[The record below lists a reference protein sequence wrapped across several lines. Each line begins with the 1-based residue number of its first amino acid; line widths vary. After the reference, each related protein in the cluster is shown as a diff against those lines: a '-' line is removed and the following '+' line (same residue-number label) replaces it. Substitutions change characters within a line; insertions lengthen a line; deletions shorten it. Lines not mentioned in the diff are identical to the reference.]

1 MQSGDAFEQCCRQG
15 PSGEGGTWEL
25 PDGTSLTLPPSVLAR
40 AGELWFDPAGA
51 STWRARPGAGL
62 ADEILASV
70 GQCSHD
76 FRRQLLEN
84 VVLTG
89 GGSSMRGLEARLTK
103 ELTEAAPN
111 TMRPGTVPLPEY
123 MPPNTL
129 RHAAFMGGTIVAK
142 TVFPT
147 HQHISKRDYRAC
159 LPTPDGPVR
168 LLTPRRSPYRR
179 EGAQHRHATVNTS
192 AAHILFQ
199 YTQPRQNHTSRK
211 KPATLSSLASSAA
224 SFDSGFCGDKRARS
238 AAVLPVSFWAAP
250 SAPAS
255 SSAAAYSPL
264 P

>member
-1 MQSGDAFEQCCRQG
+1 
-15 PSGEGGTWEL
+15 
-25 PDGTSLTLPPSVLAR
+25 V
-40 AGELWFDPAGA
+40 
-51 STWRARPGAGL
+51 
-62 ADEILASV
+62 DEILASV
-70 GQCSHD
+70 GQCNPD
-76 FRRQLLEN
+76 VRRQLLEN

-142 TVFPT
+142 IVFNT
-147 HQHISKRDYRAC
+147 HQHISKRDYRAFFT
-159 LPTPDGPVR
+159 TPERPVR
-168 LLTPRRSPYRR
+168 LVTPRCSPPPPQKQMRR
-179 EGAQHRHATVNTS
+179 VPSLPCDCE
-192 AAHILFQ
+192 Q
-199 YTQPRQNHTSRK
+199 YLSSTCLTHMQPRQAYTSRK
-211 KPATLSSLASSAA
+211 KPAALSSRASSAV
-224 SFDSGFCGDKRARS
+224 SFDNGFCGDRRARS

-255 SSAAAYSPL
+255 SSVAAYSAL